1 MSSNENIKLDM
12 SEEEEK
18 GELLLKIA
26 IERPEP
32 QGVKM
37 SRKNVALVTITSED

>member
-1 MSSNENIKLDM
+1 
-12 SEEEEK
+12 
-18 GELLLKIA
+18 LKIA